1 MLISAGMRAPL
12 LLVGL
17 GAWSLLVGCDEG
29 RRPGTEDELGPLDSM
44 LILEMT
50 ESVSASDRDLRLDGI
65 TEREYGA
72 PYHYIDWSA
81 SLLPGGMTL
90 TVAGVRYMPSPYH
103 VVQGGAELSVP
114 IDNLPANTGEPT
126 PLVVRY
132 RNKTDAYEV
141 LVGDYEVSVAP
152 VGTPAFT
159 RFDAPTWRRVPEG
172 LFWYYAYNWGTAG
185 AVADPDPALTKA
197 FDDLLQASGC
207 IPWPLPAGAY
217 KALGV
222 EVDAGGVA
230 TMANLS
236 DPTKP
241 RHRLA
246 TFRYTV
252 GDIQSLVDSVAWF
265 LSNPPHGWSLNVG
278 DKTGTLGPRPGP
290 LPPTPTT
297 GS

>member
-1 MLISAGMRAPL
+1 MRAPL

-17 GAWSLLVGCDEG
+17 GAWSLLPGCDEG
-29 RRPGTEDELGPLDSM
+29 TRPGTEDELGPLDSM

-50 ESVSASDRDLRLDGI
+50 ESVSAADRDLRLDGL

-90 TVAGVRYMPSPYH
+90 TVAGVRYMPSPNH

-114 IDNLPANTGEPT
+114 IDNLPAEPT

-132 RNKTDAYEV
+132 RSKVDVYEV
-141 LVGDYEVSVAP
+141 LVDDFEVSVAP
-152 VGTPAFT
+152 VGTPVFT
-159 RFDAPTWRRVPEG
+159 RFDAPAWRRVPEG
-172 LFWYYAYNWGTAG
+172 LLWYYAVNANAPGAAG
-185 AVADPDPALTKA
+185 DPDPTVTKA
-197 FDDLLQASGC
+197 LDDLLQASGC
-207 IPWPLPAGAY
+207 VPWRLPAGSY
-217 KALGV
+217 KSLAV
-222 EVDAGGVA
+222 DVDAAGVA

-236 DPTKP
+236 SPGAPP
-241 RHRLA
+241 RRLA
-246 TFRYTV
+246 TFRYT
-252 GDIQSLVDSVAWF
+252 GDIRALVDSI
-265 LSNPPHGWSLNVG
+265 GWSLASSGSGWLFYVG
-278 DKTGTLGPRPGP
+278 DKTGIVPPRPGP